1 MELYPFQ
8 EKVVE
13 LILSGR
19 SVILQ
24 APTGAG
30 KTRAALYPFFQAWER
45 GQDFPRK
52 CIYSVPLRV
61 LANQFW
67 DEYQDLGMNFG
78 FTRPMDVT
86 VQTGGRPEDPR
97 FESNL
102 VFTTIDQTLS
112 NFLTI
117 PYSLSLGQ
125 GNLNAGA
132 VLSSYL
138 VFDELHLFDPKT
150 SLPTTL
156 HLLRL
161 LRGVVPFIAMSATLS
176 GEMIEALSGE
186 LDAEP
191 LLLPPE
197 ELAAMPSQKKTRRV
211 HTMETGLTAR
221 AMLDRHKQR
230 SIAICN
236 TVERAQALFEEL
248 RRMAGAEVE
257 VRLLQSR
264 FLRRDR
270 KAHEEWLRR
279 EFGKDRSVYTVQS
292 AILVATQVVEVGLD
306 ITCQGLHT
314 ELAPAASIVQRA
326 GRCARYM
333 GEEGD
338 VWVYRLPVNKD
349 GAPNY
354 APYLGIQTEIC
365 EKTWAALAERSGEVF
380 DFHTELAIVNA
391 AHEEADQQ
399 LLEGLR
405 ASRFSVTDRI
415 AKTIET
421 QEQGAARELIRNV
434 DSRTVI
440 VHPDPG
446 RIENPWAYE
455 GFGLF
460 RGSLF
465 GAFDGLQA
473 LAEEL
478 NEQWVLMTADPLPEE
493 ESSRERTA
501 WQWRPILNKD
511 DLVGALI
518 LAVNPRLATYSPETG
533 FRLGVAG
540 DGTWV
545 SPPRENDRQRPAYA
559 PYHRETFQEHVA
571 RMLRV
576 YEQPFSDRDKGV
588 ERLPLAEEWAYAA
601 CRLEKKCGWPPG
613 TLDRLARWVIALH
626 DLGKLDV
633 KWQRWARRWQEEVSK
648 VRGQNLR
655 LPADY
660 LAAHTDYDVSSEEEQ
675 ALARNLNR
683 IRPNHA
689 ASGAAAAM
697 DWLLN
702 KTGAQAL
709 ARVAL
714 TAIARHHSA
723 VANGRHGPFRAHPA
737 AKTALQG
744 LLGDAQG
751 IRWEFQEGRLS
762 RRLIRPRRE
771 PELMPYLLLARILRM
786 ADQRASAHAGGGKE
800 TSTGPQKED

>member
-1 MELYPFQ
+1 M
-8 EKVVE
+8 
-13 LILSGR
+13 
-19 SVILQ
+19 ILQ

-30 KTRAALYPFFQAWER
+30 KTRAALYPFFRAWER
-45 GQDFPRK
+45 GQDFPSK

-67 DEYQDLGMNFG
+67 EEYRDRGLNFG
-78 FTRPMDVT
+78 FTLPMDVT

-97 FESNL
+97 LEGNL

-112 NFLTI
+112 NFFTI

-132 VLSSYL
+132 VLCSYL
-138 VFDELHLFDPKT
+138 VFDELHLFDPDS

-161 LRGVVPFIAMSATLS
+161 LRGVVPFVAMSATLS
-176 GEMIEALSGE
+176 GEMIEALSRD

-191 LLLPPE
+191 LVLPPE
-197 ELAAMPSQKKTRRV
+197 ELAAIPSQRKTRSV
-211 HTMETGLTAR
+211 HTVVAGLTAR
-221 AMLDRHKQR
+221 AVLDKHKQR

-236 TVERAQALFEEL
+236 TVERAQVLFEEL
-248 RRMAGAEVE
+248 RRIAGSRVE
-257 VRLLQSR
+257 VRLLHSR
-264 FLRRDR
+264 FLRSDR
-270 KAHEEWLRR
+270 EAHEEWLRR

-306 ITCQGLHT
+306 ITCQTLHT

-338 VWVYRLPVNKD
+338 VWVYRPPQNDKGL
-349 GAPNY
+349 ASY
-354 APYLGIQTEIC
+354 APYMGRQEEIC
-365 EKTWAALAERSGEVF
+365 EKTWAALAERSGEAF
-380 DFHTELAIVNA
+380 DFHTELAVINW
-391 AHEEADQQ
+391 AHGESDKR
-399 LLEGLR
+399 LLENLQ
-405 ASRFSVTDRI
+405 ANRFTIADRI
-415 AKTIET
+415 ATTIET
-421 QEQGAARELIRNV
+421 QEKGATRELIRSV

-533 FRLGVAG
+533 FRLGVPG
-540 DGTWV
+540 QRTWA
-545 SPPRENDRQRPAYA
+545 SPPRENDRQRPAFA

-571 RMLRV
+571 RMLGA
-576 YEQPFSDRDKGV
+576 YEHPFFDRDKGV
-588 ERLPLAEEWAYAA
+588 ERLPLAQELSYAA
-601 CRLEKKCGWPPG
+601 RRIEQKYGWPAG
-613 TLDRLARWVIALH
+613 TLDRLARWVIAFH
-626 DLGKLDV
+626 DVGKLDV
-633 KWQRWARRWQEEVSK
+633 KWQDWADRWQEEVGRM
-648 VRGQNLR
+648 RGQNLQV
-655 LPADY
+655 PEGY
-660 LAAHTDYDVSSEEEQ
+660 LVAHTDYDEQSEPEQ
-675 ALARNLNR
+675 ALNR
-683 IRPNHA
+683 KLSRLRPNHA
-689 ASGAAAAM
+689 AAGAAAAM
-697 DWLLN
+697 DWLLAR
-702 KTGAQAL
+702 TPDPAL
-709 ARVAL
+709 ARAAL
-714 TAIARHHSA
+714 TAIVRHHSA
-723 VANGRHGPFRAHPA
+723 GANGRHGPFCAHPA
-737 AKTALQG
+737 AKTALKG
-744 LLGDAQG
+744 LLGDVEG
-751 IRWEFQEGRLS
+751 IRWEFQERELS
-762 RRLIRPRRE
+762 RRLIRPRRDA
-771 PELMPYLLLARILRM
+771 ELLPYLLLARVVRL
-786 ADQRASAHAGGGKE
+786 ADQRSLQNKVR
-800 TSTGPQKED
+800 PQT